1 MNTGRHPDHSQPR
14 RTGSTRTRGRYTHCG
29 VRSGARSPPPCS
41 PCAPAASDGTI
52 PRPRRPPMIPR
63 IEFDPT
69 APAPLD
75 GIRVVDLS
83 RLVAGNMV
91 SLQLADQGAEV
102 IKIEDPKVGDPLR
115 AWRVKGL
122 SLHWK
127 VYARNKKSLAINLR
141 PQAGRDALLDLLAT
155 SQVLIENYRPGT
167 LEQMGLGPDV
177 LHARN
182 PGLIIVRITGFGQD
196 GPYKDRPGFGTLVEA
211 MSGFAAKNGYGAR
224 PPVLP
229 PLALADMISGLYGA
243 YAVMVALRVVERGGR
258 GQTIDLPLLE
268 PMISV
273 LGPDAASYRVSGE
286 KPRRTGSRSLTT
298 SPRNV
303 HGTSDGRFIA
313 ISASIQAMA
322 ERLFRAIGRPDVID
336 DPRFR
341 TNTDRVR
348 NIDACDAIVADWIGE
363 RTLAENMAVF
373 EAAEVTATPIFE
385 IDQLLDDA
393 HVQARGVFVEVPD
406 DDAGSVLMHNVIPRL
421 SETPGRL
428 RSAAPSLGQH
438 TRSVLESIGFGAD
451 RLAALTAAGV
461 IRQLENG

>member
-1 MNTGRHPDHSQPR
+1 
-14 RTGSTRTRGRYTHCG
+14 
-29 VRSGARSPPPCS
+29 
-41 PCAPAASDGTI
+41 
-52 PRPRRPPMIPR
+52 MIPR
-63 IEFDPT
+63 IAFDPA
-69 APAPLD
+69 APVPLS

-102 IKIEDPKVGDPLR
+102 IKIEDPTVGDPLR
-115 AWRVKGL
+115 AWRVNGL

-127 VYARNKKSLAINLR
+127 VYARNKKSLALNLR
-141 PQAGRDALLDLLAT
+141 SQAGKDVLHDLLAT
-155 SQVLIENYRPGT
+155 SRVLIENFRPGT
-167 LEQMGLGPDV
+167 LESMGFSPEV

-196 GPYKDRPGFGTLVEA
+196 GPYRDRPGFGTLVEA
-211 MSGFAAKNGYGAR
+211 MSGFASKNGFEDR

-243 YAVMVALRVVERGGR
+243 YAIMVALRVMERGGK
-258 GQTIDLPLLE
+258 GQVIDLPLLE

-273 LGPDAASYRVSGE
+273 LGPDAAIYKVSGE

-303 HGTSDGRFIA
+303 YETSDHRFIA
-313 ISASIQAMA
+313 MSASMQAMA
-322 ERLFRAIGRPDVID
+322 ERVFHAIGKPEMIT

-348 NIDACDAIVADWIGE
+348 NIDACDAAVEEFIAA

-373 EAAEVTATPIFE
+373 EAAEVTANPVYE
-385 IDQLLDDA
+385 IDQLLEDP
-393 HVQARGVFVEVPD
+393 HVHGRGVLVEAPD
-406 DDAGSVLMHNVIPRL
+406 EEAGSVLMHNIIPRL
-421 SETPGRL
+421 SETPGRFRL
-428 RSAAPSLGQH
+428 AAPALGQH
-438 TRSVLESIGFGAD
+438 SRSILEALGVDAARISA
-451 RLAALTAAGV
+451 LAAEGV
-461 IRQLENG
+461 IKEA

>member
-1 MNTGRHPDHSQPR
+1 
-14 RTGSTRTRGRYTHCG
+14 
-29 VRSGARSPPPCS
+29 
-41 PCAPAASDGTI
+41 
-52 PRPRRPPMIPR
+52 MIRR

-75 GIRVVDLS
+75 GLRVVDLS

-122 SLHWK
+122 SMHWK

-155 SQVLIENYRPGT
+155 SNVLIENYRPGT
-167 LEQMGLGPDV
+167 LEEMGLGPDV
-177 LHARN
+177 LHVRN
-182 PGLIIVRITGFGQD
+182 PRLIIVRITGFGQD
-196 GPYKDRPGFGTLVEA
+196 GPYRDRPGFGTLVEA
-211 MSGFAAKNGYGAR
+211 MSGFASKNGYGDR

-229 PLALADMISGLYGA
+229 PLAMADMISGLYGA
-243 YAVMVALRVVERGGR
+243 YAIMVALRVVERGGK
-258 GQTIDLPLLE
+258 GQVIDLPLLE

-273 LGPDAASYRVSGE
+273 LGPDAALYRVSGE
-286 KPRRTGSRSLTT
+286 KPVRTGSRSLTT

-303 HGTSDGRFIA
+303 YGTSDGRFIA

-322 ERLFRAIGRPDVID
+322 ERLFRAIGRADMIE
-336 DPRFR
+336 DPKFR

-348 NIDACDAIVADWIGE
+348 NIDECDGIVAAWIAE
-363 RTLAENMAVF
+363 RTLDQNMAVF
-373 EAAEVTATPIFE
+373 EAAEVTAIPVYE
-385 IDQLLDDA
+385 IDQLLDDP
-393 HVQARGVFVEVPD
+393 HVQERGVIVEAPD
-406 DDAGSVLMHNVIPRL
+406 DEAGSVLMHNIIPRL

-428 RSAAPSLGQH
+428 RSPAPSLGQH
-438 TRSVLESIGFGAD
+438 TRSVFESIGWDKARID
-451 RLAALTAAGV
+451 ALAADG
-461 IRQLENG
+461 IIKEG

>member
-1 MNTGRHPDHSQPR
+1 
-14 RTGSTRTRGRYTHCG
+14 
-29 VRSGARSPPPCS
+29 
-41 PCAPAASDGTI
+41 
-52 PRPRRPPMIPR
+52 MIPR

-102 IKIEDPKVGDPLR
+102 IKIEDPTVGDPLR
-115 AWRVKGL
+115 AWRVRGL

-141 PQAGRDALLDLLAT
+141 PPAGREALLDLLAT

-167 LEQMGLGPDV
+167 LEAMGLGPDV

-182 PGLIIVRITGFGQD
+182 PSLIIVRITGFGQD
-196 GPYKDRPGFGTLVEA
+196 GPYRDRPGFGTLVEA
-211 MSGFAAKNGYGAR
+211 MSGFASKNGFDDR

-229 PLALADMISGLYGA
+229 PLAMADMVSGLYGA

-258 GQTIDLPLLE
+258 GQVVDLPLLE

-273 LGPDAASYRVSGE
+273 LGPDAATYRVSGE

-303 HGTSDGRFIA
+303 YGTSDGRFVA

-322 ERLFRAIGRPDVID
+322 ERLFRAIGRADMIE

-341 TNTDRVR
+341 SNTDRVR
-348 NIDACDAIVADWIGE
+348 NIDACDGIVAAWIAE
-363 RTLAENMAVF
+363 RTLAEAMAVF
-373 EAAEVTATPIFE
+373 EAAEVTAAPIFE
-385 IDQLLDDA
+385 IDQLLDDP
-393 HVQARGVFVEVPD
+393 HVQARGVIVEAPD
-406 DDAGSVLMHNVIPRL
+406 DEAGSVLMHNIIPRL
-421 SETPGRL
+421 SDTPGRL

-438 TRSVLESIGFGAD
+438 TRAILQSIGYDAD
-451 RLAALTAAGV
+451 RLASLAAEGV
-461 IRQLENG
+461 IKEG

>member
-1 MNTGRHPDHSQPR
+1 
-14 RTGSTRTRGRYTHCG
+14 
-29 VRSGARSPPPCS
+29 
-41 PCAPAASDGTI
+41 
-52 PRPRRPPMIPR
+52 MIRR
-63 IEFDPT
+63 IEFDPS

-75 GIRVVDLS
+75 GLRVVDLS

-141 PQAGRDALLDLLAT
+141 PQAGRDALLDLLAA
-155 SQVLIENYRPGT
+155 SDVLIENYRPGT
-167 LEQMGLGPDV
+167 LEEMGLGPAV

-182 PGLIIVRITGFGQD
+182 PKLIIVRITGFGQD
-196 GPYKDRPGFGTLVEA
+196 GPYRDRPGFGTLVEA
-211 MSGFAAKNGYGAR
+211 MSGFASKNGYGDR

-229 PLALADMISGLYGA
+229 PLAMADMISGLYGA
-243 YAVMVALRVVERGGR
+243 YAIMVALRVVERGGK
-258 GQTIDLPLLE
+258 GQMIDLPLLE

-273 LGPDAASYRVSGE
+273 LGPDAALYRVSGE
-286 KPRRTGSRSLTT
+286 KPVRTGSRSLTT

-303 HGTSDGRFIA
+303 YGTSDGRFIA

-322 ERLFRAIGRPDVID
+322 ERLFRAIGRADMIE
-336 DPRFR
+336 DPKFR

-348 NIDACDAIVADWIGE
+348 NIDACDGIVAAWIAE
-363 RTLAENMAVF
+363 RTLEENMAVF
-373 EAAEVTATPIFE
+373 KAAEVTAIPVYE
-385 IDQLLDDA
+385 IDQLLDDP
-393 HVQARGVFVEVPD
+393 HVQERGVIVEAPD
-406 DDAGSVLMHNVIPRL
+406 AEAGSVLMHNIIPRL
-421 SETPGRL
+421 SDTPGRL

-438 TRSVLESIGFGAD
+438 TRSVFESIGWDKARID
-451 RLAALTAAGV
+451 ALAAEG
-461 IRQLENG
+461 IIKEG

>member
-1 MNTGRHPDHSQPR
+1 
-14 RTGSTRTRGRYTHCG
+14 
-29 VRSGARSPPPCS
+29 
-41 PCAPAASDGTI
+41 
-52 PRPRRPPMIPR
+52 MIPR
-63 IEFDPT
+63 IAFDPT

-102 IKIEDPKVGDPLR
+102 IKIEDPKIGDPLR
-115 AWRVKGL
+115 AWRVNGL

-155 SQVLIENYRPGT
+155 SHVLIENYRPGT
-167 LEQMGLGPDV
+167 LEQMGLGADV

-182 PGLIIVRITGFGQD
+182 PGLIIVRITRFGQD
-196 GPYKDRPGFGTLVEA
+196 GPYRDRPGFGTLVEA
-211 MSGFAAKNGYGAR
+211 MSGFASKNGFGDR

-229 PLALADMISGLYGA
+229 PLALADMIAGLYGA
-243 YAVMVALRVVERGGR
+243 YAIMVALRVVERGGR
-258 GQTIDLPLLE
+258 GQTIDLPLLD

-286 KPRRTGSRSLTT
+286 KPERTGSRSLTT

-303 HGTSDGRFIA
+303 YGTSDGRFIA

-322 ERLFRAIGRPDVID
+322 ERLFRAIGRPEVID

-348 NIDACDAIVADWIGE
+348 NIEACDGIVADWIAA
-363 RTLAENMAVF
+363 RTLADAMAVF
-373 EAAEVTATPIFE
+373 EAAEVTATPIYE
-385 IDQLLDDA
+385 IDQLLDDP
-393 HVQARGVFVEVPD
+393 HVQARGVIVEVPD
-406 DDAGSVLMHNVIPRL
+406 DEAGSVLMHNVIPRL
-421 SETPGRL
+421 SDTPGRL
-428 RSAAPSLGQH
+428 RLPAPALGQH
-438 TRSVLESIGFGAD
+438 TRSILQSIGYDAA
-451 RLAALTAAGV
+451 RLAALAADGV
-461 IRQLENG
+461 IKGD

>member
-1 MNTGRHPDHSQPR
+1 
-14 RTGSTRTRGRYTHCG
+14 
-29 VRSGARSPPPCS
+29 
-41 PCAPAASDGTI
+41 
-52 PRPRRPPMIPR
+52 MIPR
-63 IEFDPT
+63 ITFDPT

-167 LEQMGLGPDV
+167 LEQMGLGPEV

-182 PGLIIVRITGFGQD
+182 PSLIIVRITGFGQD
-196 GPYKDRPGFGTLVEA
+196 GPYRDRPGFGTLVEA
-211 MSGFAAKNGYGAR
+211 MSGFASKNGFEDR

-229 PLALADMISGLYGA
+229 PLAMADMVAGLYGA

-258 GQTIDLPLLE
+258 GQIIDLPLLE

-273 LGPDAASYRVSGE
+273 LGPDAATFRVSGE

-303 HGTSDGRFIA
+303 YGTSDGRFIA

-322 ERLFRAIGRPDVID
+322 ERLFRAIGRADVIE

-348 NIDACDAIVADWIGE
+348 NIDECDGIVAAWIAE

-373 EAAEVTATPIFE
+373 EAAEVTATPIYE
-385 IDQLLDDA
+385 IDQLLDDP
-393 HVQARGVFVEVPD
+393 HVQARGVLVEAPD
-406 DDAGSVLMHNVIPRL
+406 DEAGSVLMHNIIPRL

-438 TRSVLESIGFGAD
+438 TRSVLESIGYDAA
-451 RLAALTAAGV
+451 RLALLAAEGV
-461 IRQLENG
+461 IREG

>member
-1 MNTGRHPDHSQPR
+1 
-14 RTGSTRTRGRYTHCG
+14 
-29 VRSGARSPPPCS
+29 
-41 PCAPAASDGTI
+41 
-52 PRPRRPPMIPR
+52 MIPR
-63 IEFDPT
+63 IAFDPT

-75 GIRVVDLS
+75 GVRVVDIS

-102 IKIEDPKVGDPLR
+102 IKVEDPKVGDPLR

-127 VYARNKKSLAINLR
+127 VYARNKKSLAMDLR
-141 PQAGRDALLDLLAT
+141 PQAGRDALLEVLAQ
-155 SQVLIENYRPGT
+155 SQVLVENFRPGT
-167 LEQMGLGPDV
+167 LEKMGLGPEV

-196 GPYKDRPGFGTLVEA
+196 GPYRDRPGFGTLVEA
-211 MSGFAAKNGYGAR
+211 MSGFASKNGYGDR

-229 PLALADMISGLYGA
+229 PLAMADMVSGLYGA

-258 GQTIDLPLLE
+258 GQVIDLPLLE

-286 KPRRTGSRSLTT
+286 KPVRTGSRSLTT

-303 HGTSDGRFIA
+303 YPTSDGRFVA

-322 ERLFRAIGRPDVID
+322 ERLFRAIGRADMIE

-348 NIDACDAIVADWIGE
+348 NIDACDGTVAAWIAQ
-363 RTLAENMAVF
+363 RTLAENMQVF
-373 EAAEVTATPIFE
+373 EAAEVTATPIYE
-385 IDQLLDDA
+385 IDQLLDDP
-393 HVQARGVFVEVPD
+393 HVQERGVIVEAPD
-406 DDAGSVLMHNVIPRL
+406 DEAGSVLMHNIIPRL

-428 RSAAPSLGQH
+428 RTPAPDLGEH
-438 TRSVLESIGFGAD
+438 TEAILRSVGYDEAK
-451 RLAALTAAGV
+451 LAALKGSNV
-461 IRQLENG
+461 IRSA

>member
-1 MNTGRHPDHSQPR
+1 MLQ
-14 RTGSTRTRGRYTHCG
+14 
-29 VRSGARSPPPCS
+29 
-41 PCAPAASDGTI
+41 
-52 PRPRRPPMIPR
+52 R
-63 IEFDPT
+63 IEF
-69 APAPLD
+69 APDAPVPLS

-83 RLVAGNMV
+83 RLVAGNML

-115 AWRVKGL
+115 AWRWKGQ

-141 PQAGRDALLDLLAT
+141 PQAGRDVLLDLLAT

-182 PGLIIVRITGFGQD
+182 QKLVIVRVTGFGQD
-196 GPYKDRPGFGTLVEA
+196 GPYRDRPGFGTLVEA
-211 MSGFAAKNGYGAR
+211 MSGFAAKNGFEDR

-229 PLALADMISGLYGA
+229 PLALADMVSGLYGA

-258 GQTIDLPLLE
+258 GQVIDLPLLE
-268 PMISV
+268 PMVSV
-273 LGPDAASYRVSGE
+273 LGPEAAIYRVTGE

-303 HGTSDGRFIA
+303 YRTGDGRFIA
-313 ISASIQAMA
+313 ISASMQVMA
-322 ERLFRAIGRPDVID
+322 ERVFRAIGKPEMID

-348 NIDACDAIVADWIGE
+348 NIDACDGAVADFIAA
-363 RTLAENMAVF
+363 RTLAESMAIF
-373 EAAEVTATPIFE
+373 EAAEVTANPVYE
-385 IDQLLDDA
+385 IDQLLDDP
-393 HVQARGVFVEVPD
+393 HVQQRGVIVEAPD
-406 DDAGSVLMHNVIPRL
+406 EEAGSVLMHNIIPRL
-421 SETPGRL
+421 SDTPGQL
-428 RSAAPSLGQH
+428 RSPAPTLGQH
-438 TRSVLESIGFGAD
+438 TREILQSIGCDATRIAG
-451 RLAALTAAGV
+451 LAADGV
-461 IRQLENG
+461 IKEA